1 MNSMDKESIIKAL
14 LHCQLFSKLTH
25 DELHIVADLVR
36 PISVNA
42 GAILF
47 KQGDTGDCMYIV
59 VKGHVVSIT
68 KDEDG
73 IERQIYEFGTGA
85 FFGEMSIIDHEK
97 RSATCEASEDS
108 LLLALDAI
116 DFYRIIWEC
125 ADIGVKILTAM
136 TSTMTEWLNE
146 ASSFL
151 NDIVRWGE
159 TARKRAITDD
169 MSGLFNRRFL
179 EESMIGW
186 FSKLSDSHASTN
198 MKCALLMLDIDRFHI
213 VNETFGQE
221 AGDAVIATAG
231 AAFSR
236 CVTDGVIASR
246 LSGDEFAFFMPGAD
260 LQDAVALAEH
270 IRKESELLYLEF
282 RKGKES
288 NPKNIQIKVSL
299 GVAVFPDHAKTK
311 DELYQKADKALF
323 IAKETG
329 RNKVVVFSHTT

>member
-1 MNSMDKESIIKAL
+1 MDKETIVKAL
-14 LHCQLFSKLTH
+14 LHCQLFSKLTR

-36 PISVNA
+36 PLTLKA
-42 GAILF
+42 GTVLF

-73 IERQIYEFGTGA
+73 IERQIYEFGTGT

-97 RSATCEASEDS
+97 RSATCETSEDS

-136 TSTMTEWLNE
+136 TSTMTDWLNE

-186 FSKLSDSHASTN
+186 FSKFSDAHTVSGI
-198 MKCALLMLDIDRFHI
+198 KCALLMLDIDRFHV
-213 VNETFGQE
+213 VNETLGQE

-236 CVTDGVIASR
+236 CISDGVIASR
-246 LSGDEFAFFMPGAD
+246 LSGDEFAFFMPDSGLEEAI
-260 LQDAVALAEH
+260 ALAEH

-288 NPKNIQIKVSL
+288 SPTNIQIRVSL

-311 DELYQKADKALF
+311 EELYQNADKALF

-329 RNKVVVFSHTT
+329 RNKVVIFSSAT

>member
-1 MNSMDKESIIKAL
+1 MNSMDKTAIVKAL
-14 LHCQLFSKLTH
+14 KQCQLFANLTNN
-25 DELHIVADLVR
+25 ELLVVADLVR
-36 PISVNA
+36 TLEVPAGSV
-42 GAILF
+42 LF
-47 KQGDTGDCMYIV
+47 SQGDSGDCMYIV
-59 VKGHVVSIT
+59 EKGHVVSIT

-97 RSATCEASEDS
+97 RSATCEASEHTK
-108 LLLALDAI
+108 LLAFDAI

-169 MSGLFNRRFL
+169 LSGLFNRRFL

-186 FSKLSDSHASTN
+186 FAKLSDSRAN
-198 MKCALLMLDIDRFHI
+198 PAMRCALLMLDIDRFHV

-221 AGDAVIATAG
+221 AGDAVISTAG

-236 CVTDGVIASR
+236 NVLDGVLAAR
-246 LSGDEFAFFMPGAD
+246 LSGDEFAFFMP
-260 LQDAVALAEH
+260 DATLEEAIAQAEH

-282 RKGKES
+282 RKGREAEPIK
-288 NPKNIQIKVSL
+288 IQIKVSI

-311 DELYQKADKALF
+311 DALYQNADKALF

-329 RNKVVVFSHTT
+329 RNKVIVYSAE